1 MWSGVKPTVSS
12 GATVGL
18 FGLFSQ
24 EEDDDSDAVPV
35 SVKSAILTAQVR

>member
-1 MWSGVKPTVSS
+1 MILSYTTHSVSS

-24 EEDDDSDAVPV
+24 EEDDSDAVPV